1 MQFTM
6 CKNASKQTIVQRPI
20 GYIEFTDASKK
31 NYFLDFFSHVLTSSR
46 FFVAKAPLIDK
57 KP

>member
-1 MQFTM
+1 M